1 MAKYNQKVPQASPSN
16 YVDGL
21 YVKNGRL
28 INARPDGVTG
38 IQQAADIKRSIKN
51 MRKVN
56 RIADGIELAE
66 SRKQIRDLF

>member
-38 IQQAADIKRSIKN
+38 LQQAADIKRSIKN